1 MSVVV
6 FPTPRWI
13 SLTLTFPGL
22 GTVTRD
28 RSIYKSITCSEPIA
42 KRLIERFYA
51 KLADGSALSDTKS
64 VPNSLT
70 VTSSEQGGEMTP
82 LPGLSDEDLWIDTPA
97 VEPPAN
103 ESGELESQSSEIK
116 MDLIL
121 DPEPIESTYSAVLTA
136 INDCSSVEEV
146 KKFGVS
152 SAKAGSIFD
161 ALPLEESA
169 LVELIPIKTLETLK
183 NKLAGAPRQF

>member
-42 KRLIERFYA
+42 KRLVERFYA
-51 KLADGSALSDTKS
+51 KLADGSALSDTES
-64 VPNSLT
+64 VPNSLIA
-70 VTSSEQGGEMTP
+70 TSSDLGEETTP
-82 LPGLSDEDLWIDTPA
+82 LAELSDEDLSIDIPA
-97 VEPPAN
+97 VGPPAN
-103 ESGELESQSSEIK
+103 ESGELDNQQSEIK
-116 MDLIL
+116 MDLTL
-121 DPEPIESTYSAVLTA
+121 DPKPIESTYSTVLAA
-136 INDCSSVEEV
+136 INNCSSVEEV

-152 SAKAGSIFD
+152 PAKAGSIFD

-169 LVELIPIKTLETLK
+169 LVELIPIKTLETIK
-183 NKLAGAPRQF
+183 NKLAEASRKS